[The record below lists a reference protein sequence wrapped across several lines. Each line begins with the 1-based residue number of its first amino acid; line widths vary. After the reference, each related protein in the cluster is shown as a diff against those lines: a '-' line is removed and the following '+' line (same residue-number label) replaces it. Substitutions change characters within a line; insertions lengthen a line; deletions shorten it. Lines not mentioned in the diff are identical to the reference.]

1 MASAGEP
8 DGTLPPDD
16 AVEMPPLAGGSSL
29 ARWDRYELLDLLGK
43 GGMGMVYRARDRR
56 LDRIVAI
63 KFLRVA
69 DPDAT
74 MRFLRE
80 ARAQARIEHPH
91 VCRVYEVGEI
101 EGRAYIALQYVDGE
115 PLQVAARKMPL
126 EAKITVLRDVAMA
139 LHEAHRLGIVHR
151 DVKPA
156 NIMVERTG
164 DDQWVPIVTDFG
176 LAREATVEIGLT
188 ASGAVLGTPA
198 YMSPEQ
204 ARGDIRLVDRR
215 SDVYGLGATLY
226 ELLTGGPPFRTSS

>member
-1 MASAGEP
+1 MASEGAL
-8 DGTLPPDD
+8 DKTLPQDD
-16 AVEMPPLAGGSSL
+16 AVEVSPPAGGSSL
-29 ARWDRYELLDLLGK
+29 ARWDRYEVLDLLGK

-56 LDRIVAI
+56 LDRIVAL
-63 KFLRVA
+63 KFLRAA

-80 ARAQARIEHPH
+80 ARAQARIEPPH
-91 VCRVYEVGEI
+91 ICRVYEVGEI
-101 EGRAYIALQYVDGE
+101 EGRAYLSLQYVDGE

-126 EAKITVLRDVAMA
+126 EAKIAVLRDVAIA

-156 NIMVERTG
+156 NIMVERTE
-164 DDQWVPIVTDFG
+164 DDQWIPIVTDFG

-204 ARGDIRLVDRR
+204 ARDAVSPISTVASRARPKSVTIGIH
-215 SDVYGLGATLY
+215 
-226 ELLTGGPPFRTSS
+226 